1 MSPFRDLDS
10 SLVQQLNALIAQGVF
25 TQNLT
30 FVFALY
36 GVYVIPITW
45 FIAWFFLDKNNK
57 FRLFSSMA
65 AGILAWQVVN
75 RVLKVFIYHD
85 RPSSTLPVHEILF
98 ERPENSFPSDHVAFL
113 AGIGFFFLLQ
123 KRFWP
128 AMWLLILAVCVGV
141 ARIGVAVHYPSDIVI
156 GFVTGLV
163 GAFIVNKYHQR
174 LSHSVWEWLL
184 GIARRLRL
192 A

>member
-1 MSPFRDLDS
+1 MSPFHDLDS
-10 SLVQQLNALIAQGVF
+10 SLVQQLNALVAQGVF

-45 FIAWFFLDKNNK
+45 FIAWFFLGKDNK

-128 AMWLLILAVCVGV
+128 ATWLLILAACVGV

-163 GAFIVNKYHQR
+163 GAFIVNTYHQR
-174 LSHSVWEWLL
+174 LSRSVWAWLL
-184 GIARRLRL
+184 GIARKLRL